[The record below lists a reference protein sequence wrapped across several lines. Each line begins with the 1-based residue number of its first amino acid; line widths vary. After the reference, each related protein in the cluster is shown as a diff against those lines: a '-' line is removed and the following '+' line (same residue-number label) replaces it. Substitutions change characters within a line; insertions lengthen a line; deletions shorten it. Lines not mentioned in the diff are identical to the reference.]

1 MRNEASKIP
10 GFGDRLK
17 GARLDAELTQQAVAD
32 ELGLTIRTYQRY
44 EAGITE
50 PTLNHLVSLC
60 ITLDV
65 SADYLLGLAG
75 AERAGGR

>member
-1 MRNEASKIP
+1 MRNGASKIP
-10 GFGDRLK
+10 GFSDRLK
-17 GARLDAELTQQAVAD
+17 AARQDAKLTQQAVAD

-44 EAGITE
+44 ESGATE

-65 SADYLLGLAG
+65 SADYLLGLADEEC
-75 AERAGGR
+75 ADAR